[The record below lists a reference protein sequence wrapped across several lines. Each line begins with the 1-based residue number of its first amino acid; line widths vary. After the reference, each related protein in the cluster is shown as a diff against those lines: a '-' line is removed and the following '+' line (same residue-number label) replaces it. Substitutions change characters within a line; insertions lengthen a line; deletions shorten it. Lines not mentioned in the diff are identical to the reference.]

1 MTANHVHD
9 PVIRP
14 SRDDIAAKAREVHP
28 VQFAS
33 RAALTTITFIFM
45 SLGWVAG
52 TSWYLTVFSFLWTA
66 SHLKWLGL
74 CVRYGFVKG
83 ARQSL
88 VPNKE

>member
-1 MTANHVHD
+1 MTATHVHE

-14 SRDDIAAKAREVHP
+14 SNELIAAKAREVHP
-28 VQFAS
+28 AQFTG
-33 RAALTTITFIFM
+33 RMLLTTITFVFM
-45 SLGWVAG
+45 SLGWIAG

-83 ARQSL
+83 ARQTL
-88 VPNKE
+88 VPKE